1 MELQKKEKAII
12 GCLLGTAVG
21 DSLGLPCE
29 GMSKRRQRR
38 IFYDIDRYN
47 FFFGKGMVSDDTE
60 HTLMVASALMETG
73 GEPSL
78 FIKNLSWKLRL
89 WFLKLPA
96 GVGMATLKSCLK
108 LWIGFSGEKSGVFSA
123 GNGPAMRS
131 AIMGVLYGDN
141 PEKMKNLVRAST
153 RITHTDPKAEFG
165 AMAVALAA
173 YMAGNQEFSPE
184 EYYRRLA
191 LLLGTEA
198 EEFLLLVKKAL
209 DSYGSGKT
217 TEHFAET
224 LGLGKGVSGY
234 IYHTV
239 PVVLYGW
246 FKNSGDFSD
255 GLKEIIRCGGDTDTT
270 GAIFGAITGAGVG
283 KKGIPEEWINNIM
296 EWPMTVK

>member
-1 MELQKKEKAII
+1 
-12 GCLLGTAVG
+12 
-21 DSLGLPCE
+21 
-29 GMSKRRQRR
+29 
-38 IFYDIDRYN
+38 
-47 FFFGKGMVSDDTE
+47 
-60 HTLMVASALMETG
+60 
-73 GEPSL
+73 
-78 FIKNLSWKLRL
+78 
-89 WFLKLPA
+89 
-96 GVGMATLKSCLK
+96 
-108 LWIGFSGEKSGVFSA
+108 
-123 GNGPAMRS
+123 
-131 AIMGVLYGDN
+131 MGVLYGDN
-141 PEKMKNLVRAST
+141 PEKMKDLVRAST

-173 YMAGNQEFSPE
+173 YMAGNQEFSPH
-184 EYYRRLA
+184 EYYKKLE
-191 LLLGTEA
+191 LLLGTGA

-283 KKGIPEEWINNIM
+283 KEGIPEDWIDNIM
-296 EWPMTVK
+296 EWPMTVKWIEETGKKLSELYVSKKKGAPKNLNFFSVFLRNIFFMLLVLFHGFRRLFPPY